1 MSASKGDSQTK
12 RWEYLGPISTGGT
25 VFGLAISPVPSVP
38 AYWAATSCGVF
49 ISRDGGQT
57 WAQSLRGL
65 TTPLLS
71 AIGVAPNGALFA
83 GALDGNLFVSLDFG
97 LTWKAGL
104 VPQELKA
111 TVTAVLA
118 SPKFS
123 EDGTAF
129 AATDGGGLL
138 ATRNSGNSWEDS
150 SFGIGDAT
158 ILTIAAAPDWSR
170 NETMFAATPDGI
182 FISRNG
188 GRAWRE
194 TGFMGADEI
203 VSVLAVSPA
212 FDQDQTVFAGTEEG
226 ALYRSRD
233 GGRTWKILQ
242 EGLGQ
247 GPINC
252 LWAAPDFA
260 ESQRLVAGVGAE
272 VLVST
277 DAGETWHS
285 AAHLP
290 GALLSLAGDG
300 RVLLAGLY
308 DAGVWKS
315 TDAGETWASASAE
328 FAARGFASL
337 AAVGGRLYA
346 IGPQE
351 GLWRA
356 EAPGGSWRRLTGLDP
371 YLPLSGRA
379 LNAPDNLLVAGQE
392 HGILRS
398 TDGGETWA
406 LVCERQNVQALALA
420 PDGLLAW
427 AGTAEGQLLVSR
439 DGGQTWQE
447 AGVPAGGQE
456 ILSIAV
462 SPAFAQ
468 DRTLF
473 LGTHIPATG
482 NTPARVALWRSR
494 DGGETW
500 QQLTTQTTDAR
511 WVDIAM
517 PIGVFDE
524 VASQAVLATGAY
536 CLRPLRRA
544 KDVWISSR
552 VDPKGANV
560 LSVLAIGEI
569 DHGAVLYAATGNGI
583 FSSIDSGRT
592 WQPFSEGLGAD
603 SFISIIAA
611 ANGQPEAL
619 YALSLG
625 GIVWRYALGN

>member
-12 RWEYLGPISTGGT
+12 RWEYRGPISTGGT
-25 VFGLAISPVPSVP
+25 VFSLAISPVPSVP

-83 GALDGNLFVSLDFG
+83 GALDGDLFVSLDFG

-158 ILTIAAAPDWSR
+158 ILAVAAAPDWSR
-170 NETMFAATPDGI
+170 SETMFAATPDGI

-194 TGFMGADEI
+194 TGFTEAEET
-203 VSVLAVSPA
+203 VSALAVSPM

-226 ALYRSRD
+226 TLYRSRD
-233 GGRTWKILQ
+233 GGRRWEALQ
-242 EGLGQ
+242 ENLGQ

-252 LWAAPDFA
+252 LWVAPDFA
-260 ESQRLVAGVGAE
+260 ESRRLVAGVGAE
-272 VLVST
+272 VLIST
-277 DAGETWHS
+277 DAGETWRP
-285 AAHLP
+285 AARLP
-290 GALLSLAGDG
+290 GTILSLTGDG
-300 RVLLAGLY
+300 PVLLAGLY

-315 TDAGETWASASAE
+315 TDGGETWASISTGL
-328 FAARGFASL
+328 AARGFASL
-337 AAVGGRLYA
+337 ASVGGRLYA

-351 GLWRA
+351 GLWRE
-356 EAPGGSWRRLTGLDP
+356 EASGGPWRRLTGLDA

-379 LNAPDNLLVAGQE
+379 LHRPDNLLVAGQE

-427 AGTAEGQLLVSR
+427 AGTADGQLLASR

-447 AGVPAGGQE
+447 AGTPAGGQE

-462 SPAFAQ
+462 SPAFAH

-473 LGTHIPATG
+473 LGTHIPGTG

-517 PIGVFDE
+517 PIGVLDE

-583 FSSIDSGRT
+583 FASIDSGRT

-611 ANGQPEAL
+611 GNGQPEAL

-625 GIVWRYALGN
+625 GIVWRYALNG